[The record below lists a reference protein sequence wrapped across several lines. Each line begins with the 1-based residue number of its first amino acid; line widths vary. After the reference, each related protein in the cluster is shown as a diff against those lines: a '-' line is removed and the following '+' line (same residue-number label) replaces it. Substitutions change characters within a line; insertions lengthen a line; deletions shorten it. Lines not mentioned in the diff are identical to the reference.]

1 MKLIESNGN
10 QVTARFIQY
19 GEPHVLFFLLNKFL
33 KPRDGKDR
41 FFSSYR
47 DHIDRLRGL
56 PCSRSVCSNERYY
69 WYSDMESATNWA
81 GGVFH
86 DAAGRPVVDFVIPE
100 PASEQT
106 VEPPATVMSQDVQ
119 GNLFDVEL
127 NVAHGLPNNSD
138 VFLNTTGTVY
148 LLEPGSATQVSD
160 IVTLSFTPDPN
171 AFFS

>member
-1 MKLIESNGN
+1 M
-10 QVTARFIQY
+10 Y
-19 GEPHVLFFLLNKFL
+19 C
-33 KPRDGKDR
+33 
-41 FFSSYR
+41 FSSSINFLNR
-47 DHIDRLRGL
+47 VTGKIVFSLL
-56 PCSRSVCSNERYY
+56 IVITSTVCGGSHAHAQSAQT
-69 WYSDMESATNWA
+69 SDIIGIRIWNPPPIGP

-148 LLEPGSATQVSD
+148 LLEPGSAT
-160 IVTLSFTPDPN
+160 
-171 AFFS
+171 